1 MMRSIGQCNPKLIY
15 KSLISGAHNPP
26 ILYWVGTAD
35 YFRERLPNCGLLAP
49 TPHDPNAMR
58 SAIQQNAFVRQTS
71 SLSTA
76 KEDFPREI
84 PENRKSA
91 IL

>member
-1 MMRSIGQCNPKLIY
+1 VIY

-26 ILYWVGTAD
+26 ILYWPKPAD
-35 YFRERLPNCGLLAP
+35 YFMDALTICGPIPP
-49 TPHDPNAMR
+49 TPHNPNAMR

-71 SLSTA
+71 SLSIA